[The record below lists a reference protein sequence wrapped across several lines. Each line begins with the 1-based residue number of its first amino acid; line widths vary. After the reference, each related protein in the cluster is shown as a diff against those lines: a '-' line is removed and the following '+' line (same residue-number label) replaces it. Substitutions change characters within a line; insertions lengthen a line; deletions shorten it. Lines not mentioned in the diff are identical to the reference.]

1 MTQRQSQGAALPSYK
16 VGSCSQQMDGW
27 NTNCIHYLEPVT
39 WYNPNKCQFNL
50 KCKQADCRLLKFQ
63 QHLVTPHSCKHPS
76 HFHGPFRLKGHP
88 PTPNSTHP
96 CRSPQMN
103 RVLLASLLELWEYL
117 WTLELYHT
125 PDGHCFW
132 VLDSQRAGGKHLK
145 VGNTEPEHIQHMQA
159 FGCTASNTNEPSN
172 FMSHDSCKKFDY
184 ILDDEVLSL
193 AITTAIKH
201 SIWCHEWTKY
211 IEKDKWMRFKK
222 LHNMLSNNISSNNQW
237 TQTNKTFHGLGQ
249 YNAI

>member
-1 MTQRQSQGAALPSYK
+1 
-16 VGSCSQQMDGW
+16 
-27 NTNCIHYLEPVT
+27 
-39 WYNPNKCQFNL
+39 
-50 KCKQADCRLLKFQ
+50 
-63 QHLVTPHSCKHPS
+63 
-76 HFHGPFRLKGHP
+76 
-88 PTPNSTHP
+88 
-96 CRSPQMN
+96 MN

-201 SIWCHEWTKY
+201 SIWCHE
-211 IEKDKWMRFKK
+211 
-222 LHNMLSNNISSNNQW
+222 
-237 TQTNKTFHGLGQ
+237 
-249 YNAI
+249 